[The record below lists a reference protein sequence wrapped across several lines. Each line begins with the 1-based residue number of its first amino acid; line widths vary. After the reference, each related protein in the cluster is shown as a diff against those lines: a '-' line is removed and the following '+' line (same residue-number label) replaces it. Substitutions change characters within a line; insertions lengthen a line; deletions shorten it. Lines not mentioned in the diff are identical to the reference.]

1 MEKIFILFLTNR
13 MKRTIA
19 IGEINKV
26 SINNPMSEETLI
38 FFLIKPYKLNVT
50 ATVIPIHG
58 ITANLNNK

>member
-1 MEKIFILFLTNR
+1 
-13 MKRTIA
+13 MKRHIA

-26 SINNPMSEETLI
+26 SINKPISDETLT

-58 ITANLNNK
+58 TSPNFINK

>member
-1 MEKIFILFLTNR
+1 
-13 MKRTIA
+13 MKKTIA

-26 SINNPMSEETLI
+26 SINKPTSGETLI

-58 ITANLNNK
+58 ISPSLNNR